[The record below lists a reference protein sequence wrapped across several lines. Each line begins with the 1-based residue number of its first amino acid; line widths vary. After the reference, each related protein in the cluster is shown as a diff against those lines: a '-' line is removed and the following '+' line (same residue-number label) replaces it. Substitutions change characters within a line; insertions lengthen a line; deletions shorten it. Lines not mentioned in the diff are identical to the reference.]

1 MLVSSDSLSPGSG
14 EEPGATTGDS
24 RKSDICKSQICEG
37 WMSAHYITIVGKPT
51 GSLGSSCS
59 SVDASFV
66 SWTVSGHQDLTAL
79 VTVKPTI

>member
-14 EEPGATTGDS
+14 EEPGTTAGDS
-24 RKSDICKSQICEG
+24 RKKDICKSQTCKG
-37 WMSAHYITIVGKPT
+37 WMSAHYITIVGTPT
-51 GSLGSSCS
+51 GLLGSCCS

-66 SWTVSGHQDLTAL
+66 SWTVSGDQDLTAL